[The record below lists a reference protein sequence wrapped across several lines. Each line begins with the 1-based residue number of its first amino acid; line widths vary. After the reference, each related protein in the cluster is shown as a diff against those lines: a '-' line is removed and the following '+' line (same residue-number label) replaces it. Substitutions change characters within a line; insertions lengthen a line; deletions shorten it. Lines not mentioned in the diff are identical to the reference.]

1 MKKLRITAAAMAAA
15 LCLSGCSSQEKYMG
29 NTVETVLGDGD
40 VFAVVSIMDYG
51 DITVKLFPEAA
62 PAAVTRFIKFAE
74 DGYYNDRTIHR
85 VVKDQLIQ
93 GGSLTGTGFD
103 GNVAKEE
110 YFSEELYQYMC
121 HYYGAMCMAKS
132 ADGNYCQFYFVT
144 NNTPVKLDDIAAAVK
159 ADLANEEKS
168 AGLLEADKKYYS
180 DYVAKIDSLP
190 DEVKERYAQV
200 GGIYDYDGQDTVFG
214 QVVDGWDVLRTI
226 NEVETVNGNYSDDK
240 NDIAS
245 RPIKDIVIEKIEV
258 IRIAPAETTTE
269 PAKTKATKKKDETTE
284 PTIIVNDGQT
294 VITTAE
300 ESAPE
305 TAELTEEEP
314 AADASDAEPEA
325 SDTEPEASDAESE
338 GSQTV

>member
-1 MKKLRITAAAMAAA
+1 MKKLKITAASLAAA
-15 LCLSGCSSQEKYMG
+15 LFLSGCSSQEKYMG

-40 VFAVVSIMDYG
+40 IFAVVSIMDYG

-62 PAAVTRFIKFAE
+62 PAAVTKFIKFSE

-144 NNTPVKLDDIAAAVK
+144 NNTPVKLDEIAAAIK
-159 ADLANEEKS
+159 ADLSDEEKA
-168 AGLLEADKKYYS
+168 AGLLEEDKKYYS
-180 DYVAKIDSLP
+180 DYIAKIDSLP
-190 DEVKERYAQV
+190 AEIKERYAQV

-214 QVVDGWDVLRTI
+214 QVVDGWDVLKAI
-226 NEVETVNGNYSDDK
+226 NDVETVNGNYTDDK
-240 NDIAS
+240 EDIAS
-245 RPIKDIVIEKIEV
+245 RPIKDIVIEKVEV

-269 PAKTKATKKKDETTE
+269 PAKTKPAKTKAETTE
-284 PTIIVNDGQT
+284 PTIIVND
-294 VITTAE
+294 VETAAPSSE
-300 ESAPE
+300 QSPE
-305 TAELTEEEP
+305 TAAITETEP
-314 AADASDAEPEA
+314 T
-325 SDTEPEASDAESE
+325 SDTAEAA
-338 GSQTV
+338 

>member
-1 MKKLRITAAAMAAA
+1 MKKLKIFAAAITAA
-15 LCLSGCSSQEKYMG
+15 LCLSSLSGCSSEQKYMG

-62 PAAVTRFIKFAE
+62 PTAVAQFIRFAGK
-74 DGYYNDRTIHR
+74 GYYNNRTIHR

-110 YFSEELYQYMC
+110 YYSEELYQYMC

-144 NNTPVKLDDIAAAVK
+144 NDTPFKLDEIAAAIK
-159 ADLANEEKS
+159 EDLADESKA
-168 AGLLEADKKYYS
+168 AGLLEEDKKYYS
-180 DYVAKIDSLP
+180 DYIAKIDSLP
-190 DEVKERYAQV
+190 AEIKERYAQV

-214 QVVDGWDVLRTI
+214 QVVDGWDVLKAI
-226 NEVETVNGNYSDDK
+226 NDVETVNGNRTDDQ

-245 RPIKDIVIEKIEV
+245 RPVKDIVIEKVEV
-258 IRIAPAETTTE
+258 IRIAPAETTDE
-269 PAKTKATKKKDETTE
+269 AAKTKPSKTKAETTE
-284 PTIIVNDGQT
+284 PTVIINDGE
-294 VITTAE
+294 TAAPSTE
-300 ESAPE
+300 PAPE
-305 TAELTEEEP
+305 TGELTE
-314 AADASDAEPEA
+314 AEPA
-325 SDTEPEASDAESE
+325 SDTSE
-338 GSQTV
+338 GTSDTSEAAA

>member
-1 MKKLRITAAAMAAA
+1 MKKSKIIAAAMAAV
-15 LCLSGCSSQEKYMG
+15 LCLSGCSSKEKYMG

-62 PAAVTRFIKFAE
+62 PTAVTRFIKFAE

-110 YFSEELYQYMC
+110 YFSEELNDHMR

-144 NNTPVKLDDIAAAVK
+144 NNTPVKLDEVAAAIK
-159 ADLANEEKS
+159 EDLADPDKA
-168 AGLLEADKKYYS
+168 AGLLEEDKKYYT
-180 DYVAKIDSLP
+180 DYIAKINSLP
-190 DEVKERYAQV
+190 EEIKERYAQV

-214 QVVDGWDVLRTI
+214 QIVDGWDVLKAI
-226 NEVETVNGNYSDDK
+226 NEVETVNGNLTDDK
-240 NDIAS
+240 DDIAS
-245 RPIKDIVIEKIEV
+245 RPIKDIVIEKVEV

-269 PAKTKATKKKDETTE
+269 PGKTKPAKTTTTTAE
-284 PTIIVNDGQT
+284 PTIIINDGETAAPT
-294 VITTAE
+294 VETV
-300 ESAPE
+300 PE
-305 TAELTEEEP
+305 TG
-314 AADASDAEPEA
+314 SV
-325 SDTEPEASDAESE
+325 SDTEPVSDTKNVSDTAA
-338 GSQTV
+338 